1 MNKRMSEP
9 DRRVVRVLQRICH
22 GALHNAAWVYNV

>member
-1 MNKRMSEP
+1 MNKRTSEL

-22 GALHNAAWVYNV
+22 GAVHNAAWLHNV